1 MTWEKIEAD
10 QFSVQFVN
18 LWEQRWLLLTSG
30 DWHEGKYNSMTVGWG
45 SFGVMWGR
53 PFVQVVVRPT
63 RYTFEFMEKYD
74 SFTLAAFPDQYK
86 KALQFLG
93 RKSGRDGDKLTAA
106 GLTAQPSELVA
117 APSFAESELVFEC
130 RKIYYQDIDASHF
143 LDSTI
148 ELHYPQKDYH
158 RVYFGQILCIRQKV

>member
-1 MTWEKIEAD
+1 MRRELGIDRAYGAKEL
-10 QFSVQFVN
+10 FVN
-18 LWEQRWLLLTSG
+18 GRVERAWLSG
-30 DWHEGKYNSMTVGWG
+30 IAPNV
-45 SFGVMWGR
+45 
-53 PFVQVVVRPT
+53 
-63 RYTFEFMEKYD
+63 
-74 SFTLAAFPDQYK
+74 
-86 KALQFLG
+86 LQFLG

-106 GLTAQPSELVA
+106 GLTAQPSEQVA

-158 RVYFGQILCIRQKV
+158 RVYFGQILCIRQKA